1 MVPSRKMVRAHGG
14 CLGTGS
20 RRRTRQAAI
29 VPGERHTRFDPGVSE
44 WENPPGPTSWQPP
57 PEHIR
62 RGRATG
68 GTETSKYPEEEKSN
82 EIPLVA
88 ASERGPTAKPAAACS
103 ARALRRRGCGASD
116 AGGPRLPPARRQS
129 GSVAERQGKAGETGL
144 WPRRRNRDTRAVARP
159 EYRRTRETRWEAGGT
174 TLQA

>member
-82 EIPLVA
+82 EIPRVA
-88 ASERGPTAKPAAACS
+88 ASERGPRPNR
-103 ARALRRRGCGASD
+103 RAGDRRRGCGACRHGSQKG
-116 AGGPRLPPARRQS
+116 ARQRNGLGGPAEQGHSPVREAPRPAGRI
-129 GSVAERQGKAGETGL
+129 
-144 WPRRRNRDTRAVARP
+144 P